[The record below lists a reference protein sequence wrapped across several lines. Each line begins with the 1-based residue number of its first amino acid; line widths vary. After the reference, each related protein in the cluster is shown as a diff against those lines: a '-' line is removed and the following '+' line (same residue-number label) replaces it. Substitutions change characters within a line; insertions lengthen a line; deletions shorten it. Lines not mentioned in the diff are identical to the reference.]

1 MVPLHVC
8 LAGVPVCYREAMVAW
23 RSAASILLFAVA
35 PAGAQHVFSSRSD
48 LLTAVDA
55 WCTDETSAAATYG
68 DIAGWDVSG
77 VKDMSYLL
85 CGDSGSYWQE
95 RGCRA
100 VKSTCNPDI
109 SGWDM
114 SNVENMRGARL
125 CPALGHTRHTSGARP
140 SAAAAAPRAAAPATH
155 RPTQPVST
163 PRAPPAAPQ
172 RCSTTPPPS
181 TSRSTI
187 GTWAK

>member
-1 MVPLHVC
+1 MVPLLVC

-23 RSAASILLFAVA
+23 RTAASILLFAVA

-85 CGDSGSYWQE
+85 CGYSGWQQH
-95 RGCRA
+95 GCRA

-114 SNVENMRGARL
+114 SNVENTEGARL
-125 CPALGHTRHTSGARP
+125 CLALGHAWRTSGARP
-140 SAAAAAPRAAAPATH
+140 SAAALPNAQQPPPRTP
-155 RPTQPVST
+155 PQPVPT

-172 RCSTTPPPS
+172 GCSTAPPPS

-187 GTWAK
+187 GTWAT